1 MSKPAAKKSDNKDA
15 KDSKPAVK
23 LSRLDQAAIL
33 LMSLG
38 EASAAEVLKHM
49 GPKEVQRLG
58 TAMSQ
63 LKNVQQY
70 EVEVVL
76 SDFLDEVRTQTGLGM
91 GSDSYIRNM
100 LVSALGEDKAHG
112 LIDRILMG
120 GNTTGLDTLKWM
132 EARSVADIIRN
143 EHPQIQAIVLA
154 YLDSDQS
161 AEVLSHFTEKVRL
174 DVLMR
179 VASLDTVQPSA
190 LQELNDILEKQFSGN
205 AGSQTKQMGGYK
217 TAAEIMNNLDSSME
231 GELMEAIK
239 EIDEDMGMQISDLM
253 FVFDNLKEVDDRG
266 IQALLREVS
275 SDVLIL
281 ALKGAEDD
289 LQEKIFKNMS
299 KRAAELL
306 RDDLE
311 AKGPV
316 RVSDVEA
323 AQKEI
328 LTIARRMADA
338 GEITLGG
345 SGDEML

>member
-1 MSKPAAKKSDNKDA
+1 MSTVKKGEQPAINI
-15 KDSKPAVK
+15 SK
-23 LSRLDQAAIL
+23 LDQAAIL
-33 LMSLG
+33 LLSLG

-58 TAMSQ
+58 SAMSA
-63 LKNVQQY
+63 LKNIQQQ
-70 EVEVVL
+70 EVELVL
-76 SDFLDEVRTQTGLGM
+76 ANFLGEVRTQTGLGM
-91 GSDSYIRNM
+91 GADNYIRNM
-100 LVSALGEDKAHG
+100 LVSALGEDKAGG

-132 EARSVADIIRN
+132 EPRSVADIIRN

-161 AEVLSHFTEKVRL
+161 AEILEYFPEKVRL
-174 DVLMR
+174 DVLIR

-190 LQELNDILEKQFSGN
+190 LQELNNILEKQFSGS
-205 AGSQTKQMGGYK
+205 AGSQTKEIGGLK
-217 TAAEIMNNLDSSME
+217 TAAGIMNNLDSTLE
-231 GELMEAIK
+231 GELMDAIK

-253 FVFDNLKEVDDRG
+253 FVFDNLKEVDDKG
-266 IQALLREVS
+266 IQSLLREVS

-281 ALKGAEDD
+281 ALKGADGD
-289 LQEKIFKNMS
+289 FQEKIFNNMS
-299 KRAAELL
+299 KRAAELM

-316 RVSDVEA
+316 RISEVET

-338 GEITLGG
+338 GEIMLGG
-345 SGDEML
+345 GGEAMI